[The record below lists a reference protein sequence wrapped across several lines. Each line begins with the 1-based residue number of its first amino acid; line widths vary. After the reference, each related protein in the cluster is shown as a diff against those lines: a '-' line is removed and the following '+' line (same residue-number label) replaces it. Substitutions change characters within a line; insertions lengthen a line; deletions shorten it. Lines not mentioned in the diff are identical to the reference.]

1 MVNKRKL
8 ANGRKLSLKP
18 QALKHPLT
26 QSTDEVI
33 SRSSLAILV
42 IGFLSMASYGFP
54 LYFTYYANQIEK
66 SEINVNT
73 NNSSSDDETIK
84 LVHFFGL
91 TQYQMEFGQLKP
103 ILSAVMQ
110 MVSFCFFCS
119 DKSFC

>member
-1 MVNKRKL
+1 
-8 ANGRKLSLKP
+8 
-18 QALKHPLT
+18 
-26 QSTDEVI
+26 
-33 SRSSLAILV
+33 
-42 IGFLSMASYGFP
+42 MASYGFP
-54 LYFTYYANQIEK
+54 LYFTYYANQMEK
-66 SEINVNT
+66 SEFNAAK
-73 NNSSSDDETIK
+73 NNSSDDETIK